1 MKLDDDIHNYY
12 EHLVLERIAKLGLDK
27 TKTADYLADLC
38 CLALNQVPPRY
49 IRFEVD
55 MAFYLPQSERRQMEM
70 NVEYAISKALRF
82 LNDAEKNEKP
92 HGPDSEDTESMNME
106 TEASV
111 NLAAEDLKNDQ
122 CNSIVVIVSALL
134 SELTLSELALV
145 GETKDVDS
153 KELKTKKLTVKY
165 WGEVWV
171 AGLQPHPGT

>member
-92 HGPDSEDTESMNME
+92 QGPDSDDSESINIE

-111 NLAAEDLKNDQ
+111 NLAAEDLKND
-122 CNSIVVIVSALL
+122 
-134 SELTLSELALV
+134 
-145 GETKDVDS
+145 
-153 KELKTKKLTVKY
+153 
-165 WGEVWV
+165 
-171 AGLQPHPGT
+171 